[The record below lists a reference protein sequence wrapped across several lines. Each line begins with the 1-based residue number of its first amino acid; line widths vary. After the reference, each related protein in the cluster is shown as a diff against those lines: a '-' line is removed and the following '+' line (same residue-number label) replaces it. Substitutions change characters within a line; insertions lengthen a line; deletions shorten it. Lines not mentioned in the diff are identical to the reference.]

1 MTTDHLIRSETR
13 TVAVDSPTV
22 TVTDGLKD
30 RVFRDPV
37 HGLIELGGEDRAVSR
52 VLDTR
57 AMQRLRR
64 IKQMGFAWLVY
75 PGAEHSRFG
84 HALGAF
90 HIAHRVVTELALEP
104 RVARHVKLAA
114 LLHDVGHGPFSHA
127 WEHVFGGVPGTWGQ
141 TPGLAGM
148 AIADHERW
156 GARIVV
162 EDAELRAVLEDLE
175 PGLAETMR
183 SFWNKTYKPQFARK
197 LVSSQLDVDRLDYL
211 LRDGHY
217 SGAGYAT
224 FDLDW
229 IIHALEVD
237 AVRTTSD
244 DPSDLV
250 VDYRR
255 GMYAVEQYLFAR
267 SYMYAQVYH
276 HKTVRAAEWMFIK
289 TLERFAVLAR
299 QEAEPRGLEIAAR
312 MARGGAVSTDE
323 YLRLHDVSVMT
334 ALDEWA
340 GHGNGPAAADPVL
353 RDLAGRLTGR
363 RLFKTFDLG
372 DDVRVVD
379 RVAPAV
385 HEVAEKH
392 FGAAARSYVHVD
404 AARQVGYRGGDD
416 EELHVVDHP
425 RYGAVT
431 LSRLLEDMPLGQP
444 MATVRLVCAPE
455 LVDDLPPGV
464 VFALGGRR
472 RGPAPATC
480 ATE

>member
-1 MTTDHLIRSETR
+1 
-13 TVAVDSPTV
+13 V
-22 TVTDGLKD
+22 KD

-37 HGLIELGGEDRAVSR
+37 HGLVEFKGGDRPIAEL
-52 VLDTR
+52 LDTA

-90 HIAHRVVTELALEP
+90 HIAQRVTRRLELAHE
-104 RVARHVKLAA
+104 VARHVKIAA

-127 WEHVFGGVPGTWGQ
+127 WEHVLPGN
-141 TPGLAGM
+141 
-148 AIADHERW
+148 DHESW
-156 GARIVV
+156 GGRIAT
-162 EDAELRAVLEDLE
+162 EHAELAAALERLE
-175 PGLAETMR
+175 PGLPHTIRA
-183 SFWNKTYKPQFARK
+183 FWAKTYQPSFARK

-224 FDLDW
+224 YDLDW
-229 IIHALEVD
+229 IIHAIQV
-237 AVRTTSD
+237 AQVRPD
-244 DPSDLV
+244 RKDLV

-289 TLERFAVLAR
+289 TLERFAQLAR
-299 QEAEPRGLEIAAR
+299 AGDEPPGLAVAGA
-312 MARGGAVSTDE
+312 MARGEPVAVDA
-323 YLRLHDVSVMT
+323 YLRLHDISVTT
-334 ALDEWA
+334 ALDRWA
-340 GHGNGPAAADPVL
+340 GVDGAPAADPVL
-353 RDLAGRLTGR
+353 RDLSARLVAR

-372 DDVRVVD
+372 DDR
-379 RVAPAV
+379 AAAEALWPPALAI
-385 HEVAEKH
+385 AERR
-392 FGAAARSYVHVD
+392 FGAAGKLYLHLDTAQH
-404 AARQVGYRGGDD
+404 AAYLASDD
-416 EELHVVDHP
+416 EQLHVIDHP

-444 MATVRLVCAPE
+444 TATIRLVCAPE
-455 LVDDLPPGV
+455 LVDELRPLV
-464 VFALGGRR
+464 SSALGRR
-472 RGPAPATC
+472 
-480 ATE
+480 

>member
-1 MTTDHLIRSETR
+1 MPS
-13 TVAVDSPTV
+13 
-22 TVTDGLKD
+22 KD

-37 HGLIELGGEDRAVSR
+37 HGLIEFRGTEDRAISDL
-52 VLDTR
+52 LDTR

-90 HIAHRVVTELALEP
+90 HVAQRVIAQLRLGGPLALHLK
-104 RVARHVKLAA
+104 VAA

-127 WEHVFGGVPGTWGQ
+127 WEHVFTGSN
-141 TPGLAGM
+141 
-148 AIADHERW
+148 HEQW
-156 GARIVV
+156 GARIVG
-162 EDAELRAVLEDLE
+162 EDAELAAALESLE
-175 PGLAETMR
+175 PGLVGTLR
-183 SFWNKTYKPQFARK
+183 SFWTKAYRPHFARK

-229 IIHALEVD
+229 IVHAIQVGK
-237 AVRTTSD
+237 VRSD
-244 DPSDLV
+244 QEDPTDLV
-250 VDYRR
+250 IDYRR

-289 TLERFAVLAR
+289 ALERFTALAR
-299 QEAEPRGLEIAAR
+299 QNAEPPGLAVAAK
-312 MARGGAVSTDE
+312 MARGAEVSTDE
-323 YLRLHDVSVMT
+323 YLRLHDISVSA
-334 ALDEWA
+334 ALDRWA
-340 GHGNGPAAADPVL
+340 GADGEPADDPVL
-353 RDLAGRLTGR
+353 HDLSKRLVER

-372 DDVRVVD
+372 DDKAAGERL
-379 RVAPAV
+379 APLAL
-385 HEVAEKH
+385 EAATAR
-392 FGAAARSYVHVD
+392 FGAAGSYYVHLD
-404 AARQVGYRGGDD
+404 TARAVGYHSDD
-416 EELHVVDHP
+416 EEELHVIDHP

-444 MATVRLVCAPE
+444 ATTVRLVCAPE
-455 LVDDLPPGV
+455 LVDELRPAV
-464 VFALGGRR
+464 EQTLARLRGRR
-472 RGPAPATC
+472 
-480 ATE
+480 

>member
-1 MTTDHLIRSETR
+1 M
-13 TVAVDSPTV
+13 
-22 TVTDGLKD
+22 LKD

-37 HGLIELGGEDRAVSR
+37 HGLIELEGPDRAVSR

-90 HIAHRVVTELALEP
+90 HIAQRVVAELELAP
-104 RVARHVKLAA
+104 DVARHVKMAA

-127 WEHVFGGVPGTWGQ
+127 WEHVFVGG
-141 TPGLAGM
+141 
-148 AIADHERW
+148 ADHERW
-156 GARIVV
+156 GARIVI
-162 EDAELRAVLEDLE
+162 EDAELRGVLEELE
-175 PGLAETMR
+175 PGLPEVLR
-183 SFWNKTYKPQFARK
+183 SFWLKTYKPHFARK

-229 IIHALEVD
+229 ILHALEVEEVHSD
-237 AVRTTSD
+237 D

-250 VDYRR
+250 IDYRR

-289 TLERFAVLAR
+289 TLERFAQLAQR
-299 QEAEPRGLEIAAR
+299 EAEPPGLEIAGR
-312 MARGGAVSTDE
+312 MARGGEVSVEE
-323 YLRLHDVSVMT
+323 YLRLHDGSLT
-334 ALDEWA
+334 SALDAWA
-340 GHGNGPAAADPVL
+340 GWGPGAPADDPVL
-353 RDLAGRLTGR
+353 RDLAHRLVSR

-379 RVAPAV
+379 RIGPAAL
-385 HEVAEKH
+385 EVAERR

-404 AARQVGYRGGDD
+404 ATRQIGYRGGED

-425 RYGAVT
+425 RYGSVT

-455 LVDDLPPGV
+455 LVDDLRPV
-464 VFALGGRR
+464 VESALGRPRGRR
-472 RGPAPATC
+472 
-480 ATE
+480 

>member
-1 MTTDHLIRSETR
+1 M
-13 TVAVDSPTV
+13 
-22 TVTDGLKD
+22 KD

-37 HGLIELGGEDRAVSR
+37 HGLIEFKGHDRPIADL
-52 VLDTR
+52 LDTL

-90 HIAHRVVTELALEP
+90 HIAQ
-104 RVARHVKLAA
+104 RVARRLDLDPQVALHVKVAA

-127 WEHVFGGVPGTWGQ
+127 WEHVF
-141 TPGLAGM
+141 AGNN
-148 AIADHERW
+148 HEHW
-156 GARIVV
+156 GARIAT
-162 EDAELRAVLEDLE
+162 EHAELVEALHGLE
-175 PGLAETMR
+175 PGLPATLG
-183 SFWNKTYKPQFARK
+183 SFWGKGYKPHFARK

-224 FDLDW
+224 YDLDW
-229 IIHALEVD
+229 IIHAIQI
-237 AVRTTSD
+237 AHVRSGAD

-289 TLERFAVLAR
+289 TLERFAELAR
-299 QEAEPRGLEIAAR
+299 SGVEPPGLPIAGC
-312 MARGGAVSTDE
+312 MARGQQVSVDD
-323 YLRLHDVSVMT
+323 YLRLHDVTLTM
-334 ALDEWA
+334 ALDRWA
-340 GHGNGPAAADPVL
+340 GIDGGPGAEDPVL
-353 RDLAGRLTGR
+353 RDLANRLVTR

-372 DDVRVVD
+372 DD
-379 RVAPAV
+379 RVAAERLMPQAIDLADKKLGAV
-385 HEVAEKH
+385 ARFYLHLDTARH
-392 FGAAARSYVHVD
+392 AAYLAS
-404 AARQVGYRGGDD
+404 DD
-416 EELHVVDHP
+416 EELHVIDHP
-425 RYGAVT
+425 KYGAVT

-444 MATVRLVCAPE
+444 TSTIRLVCAPE
-455 LVDDLPPGV
+455 LMDDLRPLV
-464 VFALGGRR
+464 EHALGRGRGRR
-472 RGPAPATC
+472 
-480 ATE
+480 